1 MKEWDYEKNKNLDP
15 KTITNGSNKKVWWK
29 CNKEH
34 KYISKIAHRVNG
46 SGCPYCSNTKV
57 LKGYND
63 LKTKY
68 PKIAKEWNYEKNKG
82 LTPEMVMSN
91 SHKKVW
97 WKCNKGHEWEVTI
110 NSRVRDNTGC
120 PYCSNKKVLRGYNDL
135 ATTEPKLAEEWSY
148 EKNKGLTPEMVTS
161 GSNKKV
167 WWKCN
172 KGHEWNASIYS
183 RKIRGCP
190 ICRYET
196 QTSFNEQCIYYYLRK
211 IFPNC
216 ITRKKIENIEVDVYI
231 ENLKLGI
238 EYDGENWH
246 KNAKKDERKVKKL
259 NALGVTLINIREP
272 KCPKLNN
279 EYVYQMKSLTD
290 KELEYGIKYIV
301 DIINKKYELNII
313 TIPNISRDRISI
325 LELYANTDM
334 QTSLGLINPK
344 LAEEWNYEKN
354 GRLTPYDVKASST
367 KKVWWKCN
375 KGHEWEATIASRNE
389 GNGCP
394 YCSNKKVLKSYN
406 DLATTEPKLAKEWNY
421 EKNKGLTP
429 EMVTFG
435 SSKKVWWICEKGHEW
450 EATIGSRSSNHG
462 CPYCSNKKVLKGYN
476 DLATINPKLAKEW
489 NYEKNQFL
497 PSDILPFS
505 NKKVWWKCNKCGY
518 EWQYKIC
525 HRSNGYGKC
534 PYCSGKY
541 SVKGETDL
549 KKQ

>member
-15 KTITNGSNKKVWWK
+15 KTITNGSNKKAWWK

-91 SHKKVW
+91 SH
-97 WKCNKGHEWEVTI
+97 
-110 NSRVRDNTGC
+110 
-120 PYCSNKKVLRGYNDL
+120 
-135 ATTEPKLAEEWSY
+135 
-148 EKNKGLTPEMVTS
+148 
-161 GSNKKV
+161 
-167 WWKCN
+167 
-172 KGHEWNASIYS
+172 
-183 RKIRGCP
+183 
-190 ICRYET
+190 
-196 QTSFNEQCIYYYLRK
+196 
-211 IFPNC
+211 
-216 ITRKKIENIEVDVYI
+216 
-231 ENLKLGI
+231 
-238 EYDGENWH
+238 
-246 KNAKKDERKVKKL
+246 
-259 NALGVTLINIREP
+259 
-272 KCPKLNN
+272 
-279 EYVYQMKSLTD
+279 
-290 KELEYGIKYIV
+290 
-301 DIINKKYELNII
+301 
-313 TIPNISRDRISI
+313 
-325 LELYANTDM
+325 
-334 QTSLGLINPK
+334 
-344 LAEEWNYEKN
+344 
-354 GRLTPYDVKASST
+354 

-462 CPYCSNKKVLKGYN
+462 CQYCSNKKVLKGYN

-489 NYEKNQFL
+489 NYEKNQFS